1 MKHSIIQITI
11 SIDES
16 GKYVVQMDNTTGLR
30 AFKTTDESVARSAID
45 NYIRHNLE
53 TCGDPNKQ
61 IAIESKTFNEGDI
74 VRFRTLKELNKL
86 YPGDYRP
93 PAFNEDILKKLEGK
107 VFVVKSCERK
117 TFHYRSVELYNH
129 PYKLS
134 DLSKVPCF
142 IKDCEIYSWML
153 EGWKNEY

>member
-1 MKHSIIQITI
+1 MKQSIIQITI
-11 SIDES
+11 SVDES
-16 GKYVVQMDNTTGLR
+16 GNYIVQMDNATSQK
-30 AFKTTDESVARSAID
+30 AFKTAEGSVVRSAVD
-45 NYIRHNLE
+45 NCIQCNLK

-74 VRFRTLKELNKL
+74 VRFRTLRELKKL

-93 PAFNEDILKKLEGK
+93 PAFDEEILKKLEGK

-117 TFHYRSVELYNH
+117 TFHYRSVELYGH
-129 PYKLS
+129 PCFAS
-134 DLSKVPCF
+134 DLLKVPCH

-153 EGWKNEY
+153 EEWKNEY

>member
-1 MKHSIIQITI
+1 MKQSIIQITI

-16 GKYVVQMDNTTGLR
+16 GNYVAQMDNTTSQK
-30 AFKTTDESVARSAID
+30 AFKTTDKGVIRSAID
-45 NYIRHNLE
+45 NYIQYNLE

-61 IAIESKTFNEGDI
+61 VAIESKTFNEGDI
-74 VRFRTLKELNKL
+74 VRFRTLKELKKL
-86 YPGDYRP
+86 YPGEYRP
-93 PAFNEDILKKLEGK
+93 PAFNEKILKKLEGK
-107 VFVVKSCERK
+107 VFVVKFCKRK

-142 IKDCEIYSWML
+142 IKGCEIYSWML
-153 EGWKNEY
+153 EGWKNED